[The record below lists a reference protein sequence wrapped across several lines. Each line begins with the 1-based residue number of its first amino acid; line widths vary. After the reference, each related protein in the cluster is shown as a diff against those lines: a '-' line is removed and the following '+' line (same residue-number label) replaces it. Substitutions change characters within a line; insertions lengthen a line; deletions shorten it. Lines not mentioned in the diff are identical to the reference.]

1 MSTDALYPFLAAP
14 DSVAVRDPADLLVD
28 VARSTRDKLGEI
40 ARVRAAVLERDDA
53 ALAACASA
61 MAARFAR
68 GGRLHAFGNGGSG
81 TDALAVAS
89 LLAAPGPGWRPLP
102 ALALPADVASLTA
115 LANDVSF
122 DVVFARPL
130 AGAGRPE
137 DIALGLSTSGGSV
150 NVLRGLEVARERG
163 MLTVALAGAGGGAM
177 AEAAGAGRIEHLFVM
192 PSSSVHRIQE
202 AQTTVYQVL
211 WELVQ
216 LALGAPSGAGP
227 GS

>member
-1 MSTDALYPFLAAP
+1 MSTDSLYPFLATAGP
-14 DSVAVRDPADLLVD
+14 AGARVARDLLAD
-28 VARSTRDKLGEI
+28 VARSTRDKLAEI
-40 ARVRAAVLERDDA
+40 ERVRADLLEREAA
-53 ALAACASA
+53 ALAACG
-61 MAARFAR
+61 AALAERFAR
-68 GGRLHAFGNGGSG
+68 GGRLLVFGNGGSS
-81 TDALAVAS
+81 TDAMAVAS
-89 LLAAPGPGWRPLP
+89 LFTAPGADGFALP

-130 AGAGRPE
+130 AGSGRPV

-150 NVLRGLEVARERG
+150 NVLRGLEVAHERG

-177 AEAAGAGRIEHLFVM
+177 GEAAERGEIAHLFVM

-202 AQTTVYQVL
+202 AQTTVYHVL

-216 LALGAPSGAGP
+216 HALGDHAVALR
-227 GS
+227 

>member
-14 DSVAVRDPADLLVD
+14 GSAAARDPAALLAD
-28 VARSTRDKLGEI
+28 VARSTREKLGEI
-40 ARVRAAVLERDDA
+40 ERVRAAVLERDDA
-53 ALAACASA
+53 ALAVCATA
-61 MAARFAR
+61 MADQFAR
-68 GGRLHAFGNGGSG
+68 GGRLHVFGNGGSS

-89 LLAAPGPGWRPLP
+89 LFTAPGPGWRPLP
-102 ALALPADVASLTA
+102 AMALPADVATLTA

-130 AGAGRPE
+130 AAAGRPE
-137 DIALGLSTSGGSV
+137 DVALGLSTSGGST
-150 NVLRGLEVARERG
+150 NVLRGLEVARDRG
-163 MLTVALAGAGGGAM
+163 LLTVALAGAGGGAM

-216 LALGAPSGAGP
+216 LALGAADAER